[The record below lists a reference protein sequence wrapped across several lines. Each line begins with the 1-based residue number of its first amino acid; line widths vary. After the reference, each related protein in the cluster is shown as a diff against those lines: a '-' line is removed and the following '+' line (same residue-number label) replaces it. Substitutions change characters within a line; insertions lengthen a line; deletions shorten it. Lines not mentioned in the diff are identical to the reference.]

1 MISCKKGICEI
12 DGPDYEIE
20 ADLTV
25 LIHAIDVV
33 YSKKMGKEKAQERI
47 NKCYDTAMKNRDFDT
62 DEEIGEKVADEVIK
76 ALKKLEK
83 ILSDLVNESEEE

>member
-25 LIHAIDVV
+25 LIHAIDVA

-62 DEEIGEKVADEVIK
+62 DEEIGEKSVDIMEL
-76 ALKKLEK
+76 LKKIQKVLDD
-83 ILSDLVNESEEE
+83 ICGESEDDK